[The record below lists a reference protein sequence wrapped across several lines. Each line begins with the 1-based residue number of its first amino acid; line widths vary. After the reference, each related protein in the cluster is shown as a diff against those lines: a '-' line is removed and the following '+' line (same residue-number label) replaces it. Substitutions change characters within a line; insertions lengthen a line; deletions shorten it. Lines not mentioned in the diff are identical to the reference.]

1 MFSGRQLLLLAA
13 LTSLIPTL
21 QPANL
26 RAQTNVDAQSAPSPR
41 RASVH
46 ETQKEKMNAWTVGL
60 AGGLLEGAI
69 LRAAV

>member
-26 RAQTNVDAQSAPSPR
+26 RAQTANVDAQSAPSPR

-46 ETQKEKMNAWTVGL
+46 ETQKE
-60 AGGLLEGAI
+60 
-69 LRAAV
+69 RR

>member
-1 MFSGRQLLLLAA
+1 MKMFSGRQLLLLAA

-26 RAQTNVDAQSAPSPR
+26 RAQTANVDAQSAPSPR

-46 ETQKEKMNAWTVGL
+46 ETQKEKMPGPSASP
-60 AGGLLEGAI
+60 
-69 LRAAV
+69 AA